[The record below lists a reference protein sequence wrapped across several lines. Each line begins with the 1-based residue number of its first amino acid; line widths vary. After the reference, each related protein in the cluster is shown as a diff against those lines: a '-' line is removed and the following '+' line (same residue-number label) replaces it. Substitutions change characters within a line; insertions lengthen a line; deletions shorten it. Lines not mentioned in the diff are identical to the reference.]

1 MSGHAAIA
9 LVLLK
14 GSRTVQNLKYLQARR
29 TPRAE
34 EVLTRAVPEGASEL
48 EDLLHFAQ
56 DVNGSEDL
64 GDDFSI
70 IKMTI

>member
-1 MSGHAAIA
+1 MDFLSSPDGTILEFEAFE
-9 LVLLK
+9 
-14 GSRTVQNLKYLQARR
+14 G
-29 TPRAE
+29 
-34 EVLTRAVPEGASEL
+34 VLTRAIPEGASEL

>member
-48 EDLLHFAQ
+48 EDLLLFAE